1 LFFAKKKK
9 ALLYSSVVQVSLIFI
24 YAGHFFMI
32 VDSKEQHCKT
42 KGCAGFF
49 LSLRERNSGFP
60 SASLLSRLFR
70 DWPRRPVMFKR
81 ELGPANCDGLMGRS
95 LPHIELY

>member
-1 LFFAKKKK
+1 VNFRNTIANAPMFGGEQIYYENYTLVFCKKKK

-42 KGCAGFF
+42 EGCAGFF
-49 LSLRERNSGFP
+49 LSFFVSFFEREKFWFP
-60 SASLLSRLFR
+60 ICISLVTAIS
-70 DWPRRPVMFKR
+70 
-81 ELGPANCDGLMGRS
+81 
-95 LPHIELY
+95 

>member
-1 LFFAKKKK
+1 MFGGEQIYYENYTLVFCKKK

-42 KGCAGFF
+42 EGCAGFF
-49 LSLRERNSGFP
+49 LSFFEREILVSH
-60 SASLLSRLFR
+60 LHLSCH
-70 DWPRRPVMFKR
+70 
-81 ELGPANCDGLMGRS
+81 G
-95 LPHIELY
+95 